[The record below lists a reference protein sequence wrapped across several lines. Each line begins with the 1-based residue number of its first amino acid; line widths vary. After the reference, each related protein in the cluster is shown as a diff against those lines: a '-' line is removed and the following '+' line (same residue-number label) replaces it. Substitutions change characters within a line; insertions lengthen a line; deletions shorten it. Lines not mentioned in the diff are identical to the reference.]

1 MSQLQRFVLYYIA
14 GQGKSSLACFIS
26 EVDSIST
33 KIPAVA
39 ILCYFISSFF
49 FLLPD
54 RPVVFDVA
62 YCVRF
67 NLRMQRQCATS

>member
-49 FLLPD
+49 FS
-54 RPVVFDVA
+54 F
-62 YCVRF
+62 
-67 NLRMQRQCATS
+67 T